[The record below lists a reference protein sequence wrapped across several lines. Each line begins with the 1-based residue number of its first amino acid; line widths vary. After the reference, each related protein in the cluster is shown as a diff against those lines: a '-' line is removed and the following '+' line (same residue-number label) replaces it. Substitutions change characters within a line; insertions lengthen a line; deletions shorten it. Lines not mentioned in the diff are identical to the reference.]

1 MGPHSHS
8 DFSDILKSQ
17 QQMDPSPLGPPW
29 SSEADTRYRQELAVL
44 SALSISTL
52 MSEMVKYPR
61 GRASRNVSSIWLEY
75 FDGWREREGE
85 ERERNPLTSLELLWV
100 CVCVQVKRQTTV
112 SLLSAGSSNAVCIL
126 RGIFY
131 LEKEAFFLPRK
142 WLSLC
147 VAMPTACSHGLPK

>member
-1 MGPHSHS
+1 MKWLSVGGDEPQGMCLPFDSNIS
-8 DFSDILKSQ
+8 VDK
-17 QQMDPSPLGPPW
+17 GRGRERA
-29 SSEADTRYRQELAVL
+29 SEKCTYITRT
-44 SALSISTL
+44 ALS
-52 MSEMVKYPR
+52 V
-61 GRASRNVSSIWLEY
+61 
-75 FDGWREREGE
+75 
-85 ERERNPLTSLELLWV
+85 PL
-100 CVCVQVKRQTTV
+100 QVKRQTTV